1 MTTKRED
8 PADTDSEWRHEAE
21 ILKAQRA
28 EQNSQSDALR
38 EDIRRRVAEVKR
50 KTEEFEHADAQAA
63 DRQQIR
69 EAARAAEATRK
80 AAVTAET
87 RRFSEEFD
95 RVSADQQRVR
105 AARRAAAEELRVREV
120 ARAAEAEQL
129 RVREAT
135 RTAEAEE
142 RQAKEAAR
150 KVEERRRVAAAE
162 AKRKAEETERA
173 DAAAAERARE
183 ASRAADTRRR
193 AAAAEVRARE
203 RRCDAVGA
211 LEGHMTVYNCIVT
224 CIAESA
230 CVADDWRMR
239 RLKLTAELA
248 TVGVHE
254 HTPGGGRYML
264 YCCTLAL
271 ADTC

>member
-8 PADTDSEWRHEAE
+8 PADTDSEWKHEAE
-21 ILKAQRA
+21 SLKAQQA
-28 EQNSQSDALR
+28 EQNAQSDALR

-80 AAVTAET
+80 AAV
-87 RRFSEEFD
+87 
-95 RVSADQQRVR
+95 SADQQRVR
-105 AARRAAAEELRVREV
+105 EARRVAAEELRVREV
-120 ARAAEAEQL
+120 ARAAEAEQQ

-135 RTAEAEE
+135 RAAEAEE

-150 KVEERRRVAAAE
+150 AVEERRRVAAAE

-173 DAAAAERARE
+173 AAAAAERARE

-254 HTPGGGRYML
+254 HTTGGDRYML